1 MDAMIERERSIGSV
15 VQDVVGNI
23 GRIVRAEVRLAQIE
37 LVDAAHATAE
47 AAKLLG
53 GGVIVGQLAL
63 GLLLLAVVRGL
74 ETVVA
79 PWLAALLVALG
90 AAAVAAVFLVS
101 GMKKLQRVRMQPSKS
116 LESLTE
122 ITR

>member
-37 LVDAAHATAE
+37 LVDAAHAAVQ

-53 GGVIVGQLAL
+53 AGVVVGQLGL
-63 GLLLLAVVRGL
+63 GLLLLAGVRGL

-90 AAAVAAVFLVS
+90 AAAISAALLVS
-101 GMKKLQRVRMQPSKS
+101 GMKKLQRVSLNPSKN

-122 ITR
+122 IRR

>member
-37 LVDAAHATAE
+37 LVDAAHATVE

-53 GGVIVGQLAL
+53 GGVIVGQLAI
-63 GLLLLAVVRGL
+63 GLFLLAGVRGL

-90 AAAVAAVFLVS
+90 AAAVAAALVVS
-101 GMKKLQRVRMQPSKS
+101 GMKKLQRVILQPSKT

-122 ITR
+122 MTR

>member
-1 MDAMIERERSIGSV
+1 MDAMIESERSIGSV
-15 VQDVVGNI
+15 VHDVVGNI

-37 LVDAAHATAE
+37 LVDAARATVE

-53 GGVIVGQLAL
+53 AGLIIGQLAL
-63 GLLLLAVVRGL
+63 GILLLAVIRGL

-90 AAAVAAVFLVS
+90 AAAVAAVFLVR
-101 GMKKLQRVRMQPSKS
+101 GIKKLQGVRLQPSKS

-122 ITR
+122 ITQ

>member
-1 MDAMIERERSIGSV
+1 MDAMIESERSITSV
-15 VQDVVGNI
+15 VHDVVGNI

-37 LVDAAHATAE
+37 LVDAARAMGE

-53 GGVIVGQLAL
+53 AGLIVGQLAL
-63 GLLLLAVVRGL
+63 GILLLAVIRGL

-90 AAAVAAVFLVS
+90 AAAAAAVFLVS
-101 GMKKLQRVRMQPSKS
+101 GMKKLQSISLQHSKT

>member
-37 LVDAAHATAE
+37 VLDAAHATVE

-63 GLLLLAVVRGL
+63 GLLLLAMVRGH

-101 GMKKLQRVRMQPSKS
+101 GMKKLQRVTLHPSKN

>member
-1 MDAMIERERSIGSV
+1 MDAMIESERSIGSV
-15 VQDVVGNI
+15 VHDVVGNI

-37 LVDAAHATAE
+37 LVDAAHATVE

-53 GGVIVGQLAL
+53 GGVIVGQLAI
-63 GLLLLAVVRGL
+63 GLFLLAGVRGL

-79 PWLAALLVALG
+79 PWVAALLVALG
-90 AAAVAAVFLVS
+90 AAAVAVALVVS
-101 GMKKLQRVRMQPSKS
+101 GMKKLQRVTMQHSKT

>member
-1 MDAMIERERSIGSV
+1 MDAIIERERSIGSV

-37 LVDAAHATAE
+37 VLDAAHATIE
-47 AAKLLG
+47 AAKLIG
-53 GGVIVGQLAL
+53 GGIIVGQLAL
-63 GLLLLAVVRGL
+63 GLLLLAMVRGL

-101 GMKKLQRVRMQPSKS
+101 GMKKLQRITLQPSKS

>member
-1 MDAMIERERSIGSV
+1 MDAMIESERSITSV
-15 VQDVVGNI
+15 VHDVVGNI

-37 LVDAAHATAE
+37 LVEAARAAAI

-53 GGVIVGQLAL
+53 VGLIVGQLAL
-63 GLLLLAVVRGL
+63 GILLLAVIRGL

-90 AAAVAAVFLVS
+90 AAAVAAVFLIS
-101 GMKKLQRVRMQPSKS
+101 GMKKMQSVRMHPSKS

>member
-1 MDAMIERERSIGSV
+1 MDAMIESERSIGSV

-37 LVDAAHATAE
+37 LVDAAHATVE

-53 GGVIVGQLAL
+53 GGVIVGQLAI
-63 GLLLLAVVRGL
+63 GLFLLAGVRGL

-90 AAAVAAVFLVS
+90 AAAVAAALVVS
-101 GMKKLQRVRMQPSKS
+101 GMKKLQAC
-116 LESLTE
+116 
-122 ITR
+122 

>member
-1 MDAMIERERSIGSV
+1 MDAIIERERSIGSV

-37 LVDAAHATAE
+37 VLDAAHATIE
-47 AAKLLG
+47 AAKLIG
-53 GGVIVGQLAL
+53 GGIIVGQLAL
-63 GLLLLAVVRGL
+63 GLLLLAMVRGL

-101 GMKKLQRVRMQPSKS
+101 GMKKLQRVRLQPSKS

>member
-37 LVDAAHATAE
+37 LVDAAHATVE

-53 GGVIVGQLAL
+53 GGVIVGQLAI
-63 GLLLLAVVRGL
+63 GLFLLAGVRGL

-90 AAAVAAVFLVS
+90 AAAVAAALVVS
-101 GMKKLQRVRMQPSKS
+101 GMKKLQRVILQPSKT

-122 ITR
+122 TTR

>member
-1 MDAMIERERSIGSV
+1 MDATIESERSIGSV
-15 VQDVVGNI
+15 VHDVVGNI

-37 LVDAAHATAE
+37 LVDAVHATVA

-53 GGVIVGQLAL
+53 AGVIVGQLAL
-63 GLLLLAVVRGL
+63 GLLLLAAVRGL

-90 AAAVAAVFLVS
+90 AAAVAAALLVS
-101 GMKKLQRVRMQPSKS
+101 GMKKLQRVTLQPSKT

>member
-1 MDAMIERERSIGSV
+1 MDAIIERERSIGSV

-37 LVDAAHATAE
+37 VLDAAHATVE
-47 AAKLLG
+47 AAKLIG
-53 GGVIVGQLAL
+53 GGIIVGQLAL
-63 GLLLLAVVRGL
+63 GLLLLAMVRGL

-101 GMKKLQRVRMQPSKS
+101 GMKKLQRVRLQPSKS